1 MNTLLLLTCLLL
13 EIGQLLDTRE
23 RRRARRTPPVEK
35 PPAEAEQRA
44 AEAIERFN
52 NGIAGI
58 LGYDAQKG
66 RGEP

>member
-23 RRRARRTPPVEK
+23 QSRARRTPPAAPQTETN
-35 PPAEAEQRA
+35 RRT

-52 NGIAGI
+52 DGIAGI

-66 RGEP
+66 RDES